1 MWACS
6 GSCQL
11 GFVFNPLNL
20 ARRRDDIMSFFP
32 WNEVSRMG
40 DQGLE
45 GAAENIT
52 GKVGQGDQIEQSGE
66 RDFKAW

>member
-32 WNEVSRMG
+32 WNEVRRETKDSREPLRTS
-40 DQGLE
+40 QRRLAKE
-45 GAAENIT
+45 I
-52 GKVGQGDQIEQSGE
+52 K
-66 RDFKAW
+66 